1 MMALLDLMAP
11 VPDSAVEEVRDEATL
26 WDLFRIHRSDE
37 ARQKL
42 IAMHMPAARTLARVC
57 FSRRVHDEI
66 EYDDY
71 HQLAAVGLIDSLDRF
86 DPAYGVQFRTFAAQ
100 RIHGSILD
108 GIGRMTEKQQQIVAR
123 QRAEARRRAVI
134 KEGLEAPVKG
144 VRNAEQALRYVAEV
158 GIAFALSWIL
168 DGTGMIEA
176 GVMPVQPS
184 GAQHFYASVQLAE
197 LRRRIAEIVETL
209 PPQER
214 RVIRSHYFQ
223 EIPFDEIAAT
233 MKLTRGRISQI
244 HRRALQLIKDRL
256 RPRDICC

>member
-1 MMALLDLMAP
+1 MVLELLEPACDAAVDEVNDESALW
-11 VPDSAVEEVRDEATL
+11 E
-26 WDLFRIHRSDE
+26 LFRVHRSDE

-86 DPAYGVQFRTFAAQ
+86 DPAYGVQFKTFAAQ
-100 RIHGSILD
+100 RMHGSIID

-123 QRAEARRRAVI
+123 QRAQARRRAVI
-134 KEGLEAPVKG
+134 KEGVQAPASG

-176 GVMPVQPS
+176 DEAPVQAP
-184 GAQHFYASVQLAE
+184 GVQHFYASVQLRE
-197 LRRRIAEIVETL
+197 LRSRIAGIVENL

-214 RVIRSHYFQ
+214 RVLRSHYFQ
-223 EIPFDEIAAT
+223 EVSFEEIAAT
-233 MKLTRGRISQI
+233 MGLTRGRISQI
-244 HRRALQLIKDRL
+244 HRQALQLVKDRL
-256 RPRDICC
+256 QPRDVCC

>member
-1 MMALLDLMAP
+1 MALDTLDP
-11 VPDSAVEEVRDEATL
+11 VARWSVDEVLDEAKL
-26 WDLFRIHRSDE
+26 WELFRVHRSDA

-42 IAMHMPAARTLARVC
+42 IALHMPAASTLARVC
-57 FSRRVHDEI
+57 YSKRIHDEI

-71 HQLAAVGLIDSLDRF
+71 HQLAAVGLLESLDRY
-86 DPAYGVQFRTFAAQ
+86 DPQFGVQFKTFAAQ
-100 RIHGSILD
+100 RMHGSIID
-108 GIGRMTEKQQQIVAR
+108 GIARLTEKQQQIAAR
-123 QRAEARRRAVI
+123 QRAEAKRRAVI
-134 KEGLEAPVKG
+134 KEAADAPAKG

-176 GVMPVQPS
+176 DDSPAQGPGV
-184 GAQHFYASVQLAE
+184 QHFYRNVQLRE
-197 LRRRIAEIVETL
+197 LRQRIAQIVETL

-223 EIPFDEIAAT
+223 EVAFEEIAAT
-233 MKLTRGRISQI
+233 MQLTRGRISQI
-244 HRRALQLIKDRL
+244 HRRGLELIKDRL